1 MSICVRRH
9 GQNQDTQLSFKA
21 LHQIIR
27 SHHKGT
33 WENPERSDC
42 TIIFILQTY
51 IWIVH
56 TKHHW
61 YNVTGENYLS
71 LSLDDKSSSKSNYSV

>member
-1 MSICVRRH
+1 MVFLLAIDKKGLRNYYMSICVRRH

-42 TIIFILQTY
+42 TINFILQTY
-51 IWIVH
+51 I
-56 TKHHW
+56 
-61 YNVTGENYLS
+61 
-71 LSLDDKSSSKSNYSV
+71 